1 MINVKKKAKNTGGKI
16 NLDIISSAKK
26 SAIDA
31 FNFVQESLKS
41 HIPYNEPQLISKAE
55 QSNHEIISV
64 LHEIK
69 EQGATKKKEI
79 EVFIFN
85 TNDKTLEYSTKTRS
99 FTYRFK
105 ELGMNYKLVKKLID
119 TEGFRQTRFLR
130 EDIKSK
136 SNEAVRKKVGEI
148 NEKVR
153 SELKLPKTF
162 SLITSDPGASAGY
175 RINPEIKIQV
185 VD

>member
-1 MINVKKKAKNTGGKI
+1 MISVKKNAKNIGGKI

-31 FNFVQESLKS
+31 FNFAQESLKN
-41 HIPYNEPQLISKAE
+41 HIPHKESQLINKADQSK
-55 QSNHEIISV
+55 HEIIGI

-69 EQGATKKKEI
+69 EQGATRKKEI

-119 TEGFRQTRFLR
+119 IEGFRQTRFLR
-130 EDIKSK
+130 EDIGSK
-136 SNEAVRKKVGEI
+136 SNESVRKKIGEL
-148 NEKVR
+148 NEKIR
-153 SELKLPKTF
+153 NEFKLAKSF

-185 VD
+185 ID